1 MGLFKMITIYKLVSS
16 YRKRQYFS
24 EFPADIT
31 ICDPDYVVSLKDNW
45 QSRKIKLGGMKYPLL
60 DNVSSGCD
68 CVPIFSQRVLDAMGD
83 MISPYGEFLPI
94 DCPNASMNLYFFNV
108 TNGINGMDI
117 DNTQY
122 GYIFELRGAL
132 RRHNVTHYAFR
143 PEVIRDEIIF
153 KDLSTIKSSIY
164 VTDRFVQAVIDA
176 NLTGFIF
183 RRVWSE
189 EQGHIAIEKLPLYQS
204 DY

>member
-1 MGLFKMITIYKLVSS
+1 MITIYKLVSS

-31 ICDPDYVVSLKDNW
+31 ICTPNYVISLKDKW
-45 QSRKIKLGGMKYPLL
+45 HSRRIKLEGMKYPLL
-60 DNVSSGCD
+60 DNVSCGCD
-68 CVPIFSQRVLDAMGD
+68 CTPVFSQRVLDTLGN
-83 MISPYGEFLPI
+83 MISPFGEFLPI
-94 DCPNASMNLYFFNV
+94 DCPNASMNLYYFNV
-108 TNGINGMDI
+108 TNGIYGMDI
-117 DNTQY
+117 DKTQY
-122 GYIFELRGAL
+122 GYIREYQDGDIH
-132 RRHNVTHYAFR
+132 RHDVTLYVFR
-143 PEVIRDEIIF
+143 PDVIRDEVIF

>member
-1 MGLFKMITIYKLVSS
+1 
-16 YRKRQYFS
+16 
-24 EFPADIT
+24 
-31 ICDPDYVVSLKDNW
+31 
-45 QSRKIKLGGMKYPLL
+45 MKYPLL

-132 RRHNVTHYAFR
+132 RRHNVTHYVFR
-143 PEVIRDEIIF
+143 PDVIRDEIIF
-153 KDLSTIKSSIY
+153 KDLSTVKSSIY

>member
-1 MGLFKMITIYKLVSS
+1 
-16 YRKRQYFS
+16 
-24 EFPADIT
+24 
-31 ICDPDYVVSLKDNW
+31 
-45 QSRKIKLGGMKYPLL
+45 
-60 DNVSSGCD
+60 
-68 CVPIFSQRVLDAMGD
+68 
-83 MISPYGEFLPI
+83 
-94 DCPNASMNLYFFNV
+94 
-108 TNGINGMDI
+108 MDI

-153 KDLSTIKSSIY
+153 KDLSTVKSSIY

-183 RRVWSE
+183 RRMQRIFPGMRPGTTGTLSIQE
-189 EQGHIAIEKLPLYQS
+189 S
-204 DY
+204 RC